1 MCSLSPLP
9 MIMKPGR
16 TRIQNTAGHLPCL
29 LLALCLSWG
38 APTGFAQNK
47 KELEKKKEALHKEIE
62 YTNKLLNQTSRN
74 KSSSISQLVTLN
86 KKITARSELITT
98 IHHEIGGLDNEIGTI
113 NTNIDSLE
121 LRMARLKEQY
131 ASLLYFAYKSQGTYS
146 RLMFILSANDFNQ
159 AYKRFR
165 YLRHLGEYR
174 IRQQQMILQL
184 QDSLNGKIR
193 NLQDTR
199 IEKSQLLS
207 SQKKEK
213 GKLDQEKMQQVEIIK
228 DLSQREKKLRADL
241 KQKQRDEEKLN
252 REIEKIIRKEIAEAQ
267 KRAEA
272 REKTATGKNTTVK
285 PGSSSVLAATPEAIK
300 LSNDFAGNRGKLPWP
315 VEQGFIS
322 STFGRHPHPVW
333 KDVVVNNNGIDINSN
348 SGARARAIFNGTVLR
363 VIMVVDKYAV
373 LVQHGEY
380 FTLYSNLRDVTVK
393 SGDKV
398 LTKQPLGLIQTD
410 EDEGKTEV
418 HLEIWKGSNKM
429 DPQGW
434 IAVKN

>member
-1 MCSLSPLP
+1 MNPRTYCT
-9 MIMKPGR
+9 PGR
-16 TRIQNTAGHLPCL
+16 TRWVRFL
-29 LLALCLSWG
+29 LLAVCFFG
-38 APTGFAQNK
+38 CITAGFAQTK

-86 KKITARSELITT
+86 KKINVRTELIST
-98 IHHEIGGLDNEIGTI
+98 IHHEIGGLDSEIGTI
-113 NTNIDSLE
+113 RTHIDSLE
-121 LRMARLKEQY
+121 KKMTHLKEQY
-131 ASLLYFAYKSQGTYS
+131 ALLLYYAYKSQGTYS
-146 RLMFILSANDFNQ
+146 RLLFILSAGDFNQ

-165 YLRHLGEYR
+165 YLRHLSEYR
-174 IRQQQMILQL
+174 ISQQQLILQF
-184 QDSLNGKIR
+184 QDSLNGKISALR
-193 NLQDTR
+193 GTR
-199 IEKSQLLS
+199 VQKSQLLT

-213 GKLDQEKMQQVEIIK
+213 GKLDQEKKQQVQIINN
-228 DLSQREKKLRADL
+228 LSQREKKLRADL

-252 REIEKIIRKEIAEAQ
+252 REIEKIIRKEIEAAQ
-267 KRAEA
+267 KRAQA
-272 REKTATGKNTTVK
+272 KEKAVTGKSTTTRNNT
-285 PGSSSVLAATPEAIK
+285 SSSVLAATPEAIK
-300 LSNDFAGNRGKLPWP
+300 LSNDFSGNKGKLPWP

-322 STFGRHPHPVW
+322 STFGRHAHPVW

-363 VIMVVDKYAV
+363 VLLVVDKYAV

-398 LTKQPLGLIQTD
+398 ITKQTLGIIQTD
-410 EDEGKTEV
+410 EDDGKTEV

-434 IAVKN
+434 IAAKN